1 MRIQTPR
8 EEGFRRWEQARV
20 SSVKSSETEESEAQ
34 PVSAGDSGE
43 RSFME
48 PWETGGHS
56 APFLSGVDRAPALP
70 RSPLAVCFMGKEWSC
85 RLHQA
90 SRIYSKTSYSY
101 THLKYIAVL
110 FQHTDISL
118 NS

>member
-48 PWETGGHS
+48 PWETGARLQETDGWT
-56 APFLSGVDRAPALP
+56 GDEALET
-70 RSPLAVCFMGKEWSC
+70 L
-85 RLHQA
+85 
-90 SRIYSKTSYSY
+90 
-101 THLKYIAVL
+101 
-110 FQHTDISL
+110 
-118 NS
+118 